1 MSMMSRSYASSVV
14 AWFVALWSSM
24 GTSTLVM
31 RLTSKELWA
40 MSQASKSLSRAQ
52 AACSKLMSIRA
63 QSHSSLSASP
73 QLRDLALT
81 PRTLVRS
88 SFYRGHVRLASCA
101 VVVTTIRLV
110 VAVVISTKL
119 YSACKSDPLRRI
131 LSLLGKP
138 LVGLLRSRLY
148 LSLGLLCRSLVIA
161 ASLPALI
168 SRVVR
173 SPTIAT
179 LEPSNKFRV
188 MSGKSW
194 LLLESI
200 SRLLMIVSRPFNF

>member
-1 MSMMSRSYASSVV
+1 
-14 AWFVALWSSM
+14 
-24 GTSTLVM
+24 
-31 RLTSKELWA
+31 

-73 QLRDLALT
+73 QLRDPALT
-81 PRTLVRS
+81 PRTPVRS

-101 VVVTTIRLV
+101 VVATTVRLV
-110 VAVVISTKL
+110 VAVVMSAKL

-148 LSLGLLCRSLVIA
+148 LSSGLLRRSLVIA
-161 ASLPALI
+161 ASLPALT

-179 LEPSNKFRV
+179 LEPSNGFRV

-200 SRLLMIVSRPFNF
+200 SRLLMVVSRPFNS